1 MTANLFKL
9 NTKLKIKIIFFIFI
23 NIGFPT
29 HKAFQN
35 MPRFL
40 SGRWTPL

>member
-1 MTANLFKL
+1 MTANLFIL

-23 NIGFPT
+23 NIGIPT
-29 HKAFQN
+29 HEAFQN

-40 SGRWTPL
+40 SGC